1 MNNQKTKGKKMKSI
15 KILGPGCS
23 KCRTLEAK
31 VKDIVAK
38 HNIDAVVSKVE
49 DINEMMSYGIM
60 MTPGLVVDEKVKSF
74 GIIPKDDQILKWL
87 KEN

>member
-1 MNNQKTKGKKMKSI
+1 MISI
-15 KILGPGCS
+15 KVLGPGCS

-31 VKDIVAK
+31 VKDVVAK
-38 HNIDAVVSKVE
+38 NNIDASISKVE

-60 MTPGLVVDEKVKSF
+60 MTPALVVNEQVKSY

-87 KEN
+87 NGN

>member
-1 MNNQKTKGKKMKSI
+1 MISVKV
-15 KILGPGCS
+15 LGPGCS

-31 VKDIVAK
+31 VRNIVTTN
-38 HNIDAVVSKVE
+38 NIEAEIKKVE

-60 MTPGLVVDEKVKSF
+60 MTPALVVNEQVKSY

>member
-1 MNNQKTKGKKMKSI
+1 MISV

-23 KCRTLEAK
+23 KCKTLEAK
-31 VKDIVAK
+31 VRDLVAK
-38 HNIDAVVSKVE
+38 NSIDAVVSKVE

-60 MTPGLVVDEKVKSF
+60 MTPGLVVNEKVKSF

>member
-1 MNNQKTKGKKMKSI
+1 MISV

-23 KCRTLEAK
+23 KCKTLESK

-38 HNIDAVVSKVE
+38 HSIDAAVSKVE

-60 MTPGLVVDEKVKSF
+60 MTPGLVVNEKVKSF
-74 GIIPKDDQILKWL
+74 GIIPKDDQILNWL

>member
-1 MNNQKTKGKKMKSI
+1 MISV

-23 KCRTLEAK
+23 KCKTLEAK

-38 HNIDAVVSKVE
+38 HNIDAAVSKVE

-60 MTPGLVVDEKVKSF
+60 MTPALVVNEKVKSY
-74 GIIPKDDQILKWL
+74 GIIPKDDQIINWL